1 MYLRFKPEE
10 ETGKRTF
17 RMESSDAGYTLK
29 AFGLYDKMRG
39 GKITIY
45 GVPQGGD
52 LTGDLYGSARIDG
65 FRVKSAPALAKLLG
79 AMSLNGANDLLTND
93 GVSFAR
99 LESDF
104 EWQFRDQGNFL
115 VMKDGRTSGSSLG
128 LTFDGS
134 VDQATNE
141 MTVKGTIVPVS
152 GVNKAIGNIPL
163 IGNILTGGDA
173 LIAATYSM
181 TGPAN
186 DPKVSVNPLSVLA
199 PGFLRKI
206 LFEGSTPKAPAK
218 EAPKVENNT
227 NQ

>member
-1 MYLRFKPEE
+1 
-10 ETGKRTF
+10 
-17 RMESSDAGYTLK
+17 
-29 AFGLYDKMRG
+29 MRG

-45 GVPQGGD
+45 GVPEGGD
-52 LTGDLYGSARIDG
+52 VTGDLFGSARIDN

-79 AMSLNGANDLLTND
+79 AMSLNGANDLLRND

-115 VMKDGRTSGSSLG
+115 VMKEGRTSGSSLG

-134 VDQATNE
+134 VDQAANQ
-141 MTVKGTIVPVS
+141 MDIRGTIVPVS
-152 GVNKAIGNIPL
+152 GVNNIVGNIPL

-173 LIAATYSM
+173 LIAATYTM
-181 TGPAN
+181 RGPTS
-186 DPKVSVNPLSVLA
+186 DPKVAVNPLSVLA

-206 LFEGSTPKAPAK
+206 LFEGGVPKTPAK
-218 EAPKVENNT
+218 TEAPNEATKAVNE
-227 NQ
+227 